1 MTNTQTQA
9 PTFEL
14 HVGETYR
21 FNFAG
26 MPSGEGIF
34 LGWTTFGYI
43 VLDRGDDGVS
53 FYNPALLCTL
63 RPETYPPE
71 A

>member
-1 MTNTQTQA
+1 MTTTQTQA
-9 PTFEL
+9 PTFAL

-26 MPSGEGIF
+26 TPTGEGIF

-43 VLDRGDDGVS
+43 VLDMGDEAGVN
-53 FYNPALLCTL
+53 FYNPALICTL
-63 RPETYPPE
+63 RP
-71 A
+71 